1 MLANN
6 QQVSRGEDEGG
17 AGEVGEGGAPHHQ
30 EGVEAAQLQVGLKA
44 GQPVEALEEVAHDG
58 VLQVALSP
66 VLVVQDPNR
75 DTFELDKVRA
85 EPGNRLELLQLQRLL
100 PSKAELLQRR
110 PQSIQDRRRKDRTE
124 PSKNQGGKAAGKFG
138 QPSQVDEKRIEA
150 GLDHRPRLVLV
161 ELGPGGHWGEDEV
174 AGDTETRKL
183 ETAEASGK
191 GWGQSIKLPRWE

>member
-66 VLVVQDPNR
+66 VLVVQDPRGNA
-75 DTFELDKVRA
+75 LQLQQVGA
-85 EPGNRLELLQLQRLL
+85 EVGQGVELLQLERVL
-100 PSKAELLQRR
+100 PAE
-110 PQSIQDRRRKDRTE
+110 
-124 PSKNQGGKAAGKFG
+124 
-138 QPSQVDEKRIEA
+138 SQVLDLEPEGIELFRGQDA
-150 GLDHRPRLVLV
+150 VQP
-161 ELGPGGHWGEDEV
+161 
-174 AGDTETRKL
+174 DTRRFTKF
-183 ETAEASGK
+183 
-191 GWGQSIKLPRWE
+191 